1 MFFFLEAFNIKV
13 SQKLLFGARVSR
25 HRFSFFIFLFLAYF
39 SVLGLN
45 ASVYRI
51 SDAWCA
57 HTIPDISGPV
67 DLNDTEKKLYDAAV
81 FVVDELYYYSECED
95 KEKIESNDFTKGL
108 TKAFSNVKARLATL
122 CRTGDDIRE
131 LRKIKIDYNG
141 KKVQETRNPDD
152 EIIENPMHD
161 TIDIMVLGCMN
172 NVRDRIQKH
181 LEPIAE
187 KFKDEYF
194 IEDEDGAGC
203 EFEELLKI
211 RKDLEEKEEDL
222 EKVVA
227 YLFTRH
233 GCKHLEEKAKYRE
246 VFEFLDSSKN
256 FRAHYTHLLMWEAI
270 AAACDVLTSEPMQ
283 YVMTE
288 LSKRDS
294 GKWSATFGHCK
305 ELLKLQNEGVINCF
319 LQGYELANS
328 IVSKKGGFSSL

>member
-1 MFFFLEAFNIKV
+1 M
-13 SQKLLFGARVSR
+13 SR

-51 SDAWCA
+51 SDAWRY
-57 HTIPDISGPV
+57 HTTTYICGPV
-67 DLNDTEKKLYDAAV
+67 DLNGAEKELYDAAV
-81 FVVDELYYYSECED
+81 SVVDELYDYSKCKD

-122 CRTGDDIRE
+122 CKTDDDIIE
-131 LRKIKIDYNG
+131 LRKINIDYNG
-141 KKVQETRNPDD
+141 KQVQETGNSND
-152 EIIENPMHD
+152 EFVRSPMHD

-203 EFEELLKI
+203 EFDELFKI
-211 RKDLEEKEEDL
+211 RKDLEKKEEDL

-227 YLFTRH
+227 YLFARC
-233 GCKHLEEKAKYRE
+233 GFKHLEEQAKYRE

-256 FRAHYTHLLMWEAI
+256 FRAYYGHILEWEAI
-270 AAACDVLTSEPMQ
+270 TAACDVLTSEPMQ
-283 YVMTE
+283 CVMTE
-288 LSKRDS
+288 LSKRNP
-294 GKWSATFGHCK
+294 GEWSATFEHCN

-328 IVSKKGGFSSL
+328 IVAKKGVFSYL